1 MLKMRKN
8 CERCGIPTPAKDLVF
23 ICSFECNFCQD
34 CNEKL
39 QSICPNCDG
48 ELVKRPTR
56 VRSVPDVTLSLIK
69 QRKFSKLL
77 P

>member
-1 MLKMRKN
+1 MLKMRKD
-8 CERCGIPTPAKDLVF
+8 CEKCGCATPAKDVAY
-23 ICSFECNFCQD
+23 ICSFECNFCQGCKD
-34 CNEKL
+34 EL
-39 QSICPNCDG
+39 QGVCPNCKG

-69 QRKFSKLL
+69 QRKFKKLL